1 MSEIIYP
8 TLDLFLYD
16 LRDGLGENA
25 GEIADNKDRF
35 LQKLP
40 ARIRS
45 AIEQR
50 DAAVEAEYVELLG
63 NRGREQFNSSSQNY
77 TLKGYYYPVRLGDS
91 YGLLLDCSVEH
102 SLGHPERSQTEA
114 FLVSC
119 FVDLKAELDRRV
131 GDSKSTIGQVWM
143 VSGQIPN
150 FTPDRAE
157 SVAQACCQIP
167 ELELDWD
174 RDFRSKSQFAGGI
187 LFEFWRYRFNSPD
200 PSSNSES
207 NPIYNIHK
215 LQDNYLVLIAL
226 YPNSETARKASEI
239 NFDWLRLFAYRS
251 KILWAYGQSQYLRQK
266 LKYRFVLIQQYLKDF
281 DRAKTGNLNLKQLRK
296 TLVDAQNTL
305 ANYSIDLNYLN
316 TQKGTLE
323 VNLLNYGRRLKRMEQ
338 RLTEFQAVSD
348 MEFLKKFSD
357 NVEARYLVQIHR
369 DYESFS
375 LGVTLLGEL
384 INSIRGV
391 TEIDQSERDRNF
403 QNTVA
408 ILGVGLAAGSIVAS
422 IATQFPGASDP
433 KEAAKY
439 PLGSTLSQLGIPDP
453 WLVPAIS
460 ATASIAIAV
469 LAALITALVIKL
481 SWFFKK

>member
-1 MSEIIYP
+1 M
-8 TLDLFLYD
+8 L
-16 LRDGLGENA
+16 
-25 GEIADNKDRF
+25 
-35 LQKLP
+35 
-40 ARIRS
+40 
-45 AIEQR
+45 
-50 DAAVEAEYVELLG
+50 
-63 NRGREQFNSSSQNY
+63 
-77 TLKGYYYPVRLGDS
+77 
-91 YGLLLDCSVEH
+91 
-102 SLGHPERSQTEA
+102 
-114 FLVSC
+114 
-119 FVDLKAELDRRV
+119 
-131 GDSKSTIGQVWM
+131 
-143 VSGQIPN
+143 SGQIPN
-150 FTPDRAE
+150 FTPDQAE

-187 LFEFWRYRFNSPD
+187 LFEFWRYRFTSPD
-200 PSSNSES
+200 RSSNSES
-207 NPIYNIHK
+207 NPICNIHQ

-266 LKYRFVLIQQYLKDF
+266 LKYRFVLIQQYLKVF
-281 DRAKTGNLNLKQLRK
+281 ARAKTRNLNLKQLRK

-316 TQKGTLE
+316 TQKRAIE
-323 VNLLNYGRRLKRMEQ
+323 VNLLNYGRRLERMKQ

-357 NVEARYLVQIHR
+357 NVEARYLVQIER

-408 ILGVGLAAGSIVAS
+408 ILGVGLAAGSIVVS
-422 IATQFPGASDP
+422 ITTQFPGASDP

-439 PLGSTLSQLGIPDP
+439 PLGSALSQLGIPDP

-460 ATASIAIAV
+460 TTASLGIGIM
-469 LAALITALVIKL
+469 AALLTALVIKL
-481 SWFFKK
+481 SWFFRKD

>member
-1 MSEIIYP
+1 M
-8 TLDLFLYD
+8 
-16 LRDGLGENA
+16 
-25 GEIADNKDRF
+25 
-35 LQKLP
+35 
-40 ARIRS
+40 
-45 AIEQR
+45 
-50 DAAVEAEYVELLG
+50 
-63 NRGREQFNSSSQNY
+63 
-77 TLKGYYYPVRLGDS
+77 
-91 YGLLLDCSVEH
+91 
-102 SLGHPERSQTEA
+102 
-114 FLVSC
+114 
-119 FVDLKAELDRRV
+119 
-131 GDSKSTIGQVWM
+131 
-143 VSGQIPN
+143 
-150 FTPDRAE
+150 
-157 SVAQACCQIP
+157 
-167 ELELDWD
+167 
-174 RDFRSKSQFAGGI
+174 
-187 LFEFWRYRFNSPD
+187 
-200 PSSNSES
+200 
-207 NPIYNIHK
+207 
-215 LQDNYLVLIAL
+215 VLIAL

-281 DRAKTGNLNLKQLRK
+281 DRAKTRNLNLKQLRK

-305 ANYSIDLNYLN
+305 AHYSIDLNYLN
-316 TQKGTLE
+316 TQKRTVE

-338 RLTEFQAVSD
+338 RLTEFQTVSD
-348 MEFLKKFSD
+348 MEFLKKFSE
-357 NVEARYLVQIHR
+357 NVEARYLVQIER

-439 PLGSTLSQLGIPDP
+439 PLGSTLSQLGIADP

-460 ATASIAIAV
+460 ATASIGIAV